1 MVPRPPATDPTDPTE
16 GNAAELA
23 AVVTRQA
30 GEITELTRQVAELT
44 ERRTTFLAAWAH
56 ELKTPLTVLQV
67 YLETLRD
74 DLGEGLS
81 DEQMA
86 FVGICH
92 ESVLRLRRLVLD
104 LMDVAALDSGKVP
117 IEAARVELPP
127 LLEALAGE
135 ARQLADRAGV
145 AVGLELASSPAVRA
159 DAARLRQ
166 VVRNLIDNAVAATP
180 PGGTVTVR
188 AATRGESVE
197 LTVTDTGIGIP
208 ADRRE
213 AIFEEFVS
221 FPTGSAGRGSG
232 LGLSI
237 CRRLVA
243 AMGGQI
249 AVDSEEGAGS
259 TFAVRLPAWRGSN
272 PDDAA
277 RHAS

>member
-1 MVPRPPATDPTDPTE
+1 MVPRPPATDPPDPTE
-16 GNAAELA
+16 WSAAELA
-23 AVVTRQA
+23 AVVARQDD
-30 GEITELTRQVAELT
+30 EITELTRQVAELT

-81 DEQMA
+81 DEQKA
-86 FVGICH
+86 FVGVCH

-104 LMDVAALDSGKVP
+104 LVDVAALDTGKVP
-117 IEAARVELPP
+117 IKAARVELPP
-127 LLEALAGE
+127 LLEELAAE
-135 ARQLADRAGV
+135 ARPLADRAGV
-145 AVGLELASSPAVRA
+145 AVELELAGSPAVRA

-166 VVRNLIDNAVAATP
+166 VVRNLIDNAVASTP
-180 PGGTVTVR
+180 TGGTVTVR
-188 AATRGESVE
+188 TATLGESVE
-197 LTVTDTGIGIP
+197 LSVADTGIGIP

-221 FPTGSAGRGSG
+221 FPIGSAGRGSG

-237 CRRLVA
+237 CRRLVG

-259 TFAVRLPAWRGSN
+259 TFTVRLPVWRATAQS
-272 PDDAA
+272 DSA